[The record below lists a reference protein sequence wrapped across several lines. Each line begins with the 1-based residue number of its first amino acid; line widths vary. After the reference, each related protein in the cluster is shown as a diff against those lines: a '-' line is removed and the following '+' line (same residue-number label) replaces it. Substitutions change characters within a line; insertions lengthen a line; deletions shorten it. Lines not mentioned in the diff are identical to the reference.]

1 MHTQRTVRSCGVEKH
16 PRLSCFYSSNIDLKG
31 TTCECTEDGCNGSK
45 MLHFAWKVLL
55 IVVLCGFLAS
65 LLAT

>member
-16 PRLSCFYSSNIDLKG
+16 PRLSCFYASNIDLKG
-31 TTCECTEDGCNGSK
+31 STCECIEDGCNGGK
-45 MLHFAWKVLL
+45 TLHFAWKVLL